1 MQTERNQGAVRRKAW
16 TSLSS
21 SINTCYLQD
30 TKSGKWAWEGG
41 NWRGGT
47 RSWWVTRSF
56 HWTQDLKLRPSKHT
70 TASGFFLLILTGPEK
85 VAGRWSPHPG
95 QVACHSAPVTN
106 RTACA
111 CWCHHLKGASHV
123 RTARLAALP
132 PWLDTKGPGL
142 TGFTPPY
149 PLKNTDPFHLTHV
162 RRGPI
167 WGKEYS
173 SGLGKP
179 WVRVPALPC
188 PSWRTFLLPSL
199 TKSNSRPLLTRLLG
213 CVPSTQHSTGP
224 YCEPTKV
231 HYFNPYYYYST
242 WKRLRQTEPRRSK
255 RQGRRMTRGQVFKTL
270 TSIASCLDLNVQ
282 HSSSSFLFN

>member
-1 MQTERNQGAVRRKAW
+1 MSSSQSQPGQRGVQPIHGNLAVCKDKIKIQAVQGQKLRCKLKGTKGQSGRKAW

-21 SINTCYLQD
+21 SINTDIYKTQ
-30 TKSGKWAWEGG
+30 SQESERGKEETDGMWDQVMVGD
-41 NWRGGT
+41 
-47 RSWWVTRSF
+47 SSF
-56 HWTQDLKLRPSKHT
+56 LYWTQDLKLRPSKHT
-70 TASGFFLLILTGPEK
+70 TGFWLFLLILTGPWKSGWEVK
-85 VAGRWSPHPG
+85 PHPG
-95 QVACHSAPVTN
+95 HRWRHPAPVTN

-111 CWCHHLKGASHV
+111 CWCHHLKGAGSHV

-173 SGLGKP
+173 SGFRKP
-179 WVRVPALPC
+179 WVRVPALLC

-213 CVPSTQHSTGP
+213 VCQALSTALAHTVNQQRFIILIPIIIIQH
-224 YCEPTKV
+224 
-231 HYFNPYYYYST
+231 
-242 WKRLRQTEPRRSK
+242 
-255 RQGRRMTRGQVFKTL
+255 GR
-270 TSIASCLDLNVQ
+270 D
-282 HSSSSFLFN
+282 